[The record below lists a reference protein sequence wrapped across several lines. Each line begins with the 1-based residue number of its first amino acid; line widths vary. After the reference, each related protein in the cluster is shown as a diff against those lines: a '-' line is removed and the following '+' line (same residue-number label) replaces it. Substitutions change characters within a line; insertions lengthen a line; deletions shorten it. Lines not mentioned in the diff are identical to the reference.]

1 MREITAIVGGSVGSD
16 PYAAKT
22 WSGSAARLFRAM
34 ENGGLLDRAIG
45 VELPPIQKAS
55 LLTKNFRPDRAV
67 WRKHFFFDPA
77 YRRALTRAAAKIP
90 VESPVVF
97 QLGSM
102 YSLAEAF
109 PGRQAIS
116 YHDGNLPE
124 LVRSGFGLAGV
135 STRRIDQ
142 ALRYEEVVSN
152 EMAAVFTMSEYLRQS
167 FVRDFHVPAE
177 RVFNVGGAVNLDEI
191 PAPPALD
198 KDYSRARVLFL
209 GAEFQRKGGD
219 VLLRAWERVREA
231 LPEAELHVA
240 GPARPAAAAPAGVV
254 YHGFLRK
261 SDPAQRSELEA
272 LFRSASLFV
281 LPSLYEPF
289 GIAPLEAMLYGLPCL
304 VTGDWALGETV
315 TPGVNGDTVPKG
327 NAEELAAK
335 LVALLRHPER
345 LAEMGARGREI
356 VLDRYTW
363 AAVVGRMSGALERVG
378 LTGTG
383 EMAL

>member
-22 WSGSAARLFRAM
+22 WSGSASRLFRAM
-34 ENGGLLDRAIG
+34 GGAGLLDRAVG
-45 VELPPIQKAS
+45 LELPRAEKA
-55 LLTKNFRPDRAV
+55 LLLAKNFRRDRAV

-90 VESPVVF
+90 VRSPMVF

-102 YSLAEAF
+102 YSLAKAF
-109 PGRQAIS
+109 PGRKAIS

-124 LVRSGFGLAGV
+124 MVRSGFGLAGV

-142 ALRYEEVVSN
+142 ALRYEEEVSN

-167 FVRDFHVPAE
+167 FIRDFRVPAE

-191 PAPPALD
+191 PEGPGAD
-198 KDYSRARVLFL
+198 KDYGRARVLFV
-209 GAEFQRKGGD
+209 GAEFERKGGD

-231 LPEAELHVA
+231 LPAAELHVA
-240 GPARPAAAAPAGVV
+240 GPARPADPAPGGVV

-261 SDPAQRSELEA
+261 GDPGQGAELEA
-272 LFRSASLFV
+272 LFRSASMFV

-304 VTGDWALGETV
+304 VTGEWALGETV
-315 TPGVNGDTVPKG
+315 TPGVNGETVPKG
-327 NAEELAAK
+327 DAEELGEK
-335 LVALLRHPER
+335 MVALLRDPGR

-356 VLDRYTW
+356 VLERYTW
-363 AAVVGRMSGALERVG
+363 AAVVGRMAGVVER
-378 LTGTG
+378 LG
-383 EMAL
+383 E